1 MELQIK
7 ISRINYGEVAVKA
20 LPLLRAKI
28 RDDGS
33 AVAKILLA
41 ITQLPP
47 EMICGIFDAMPQ
59 EQKDEIVALL
69 AAENKEKLL
78 KLAMAV
84 AEKNGIRITV
94 EDVTVSKELQIGVF
108 VRQIDYAGL
117 VVRFLPL
124 VKDKLK
130 ALEGSEMKIL
140 TKLAD
145 ASSELA
151 CEFLKL
157 IPREY
162 QDKIAVF
169 LLNQCREQILEM
181 IVGTF
186 QKNGIEIEI
195 EDFVAEQ

>member
-1 MELQIK
+1 MVLQI
-7 ISRINYGEVAVKA
+7 RINRIDYGEVVVKA
-20 LPLLRAKI
+20 LPLLRTKI

-33 AVAKILLA
+33 AMAKMLLA

-47 EMICGIFDAMPQ
+47 EVIYGIFDAMPQ
-59 EQKDEIVALL
+59 ERKAEIVALL
-69 AAENKEKLL
+69 ASENKEKLL

-84 AEKNGIRITV
+84 AEKNGIGITV
-94 EDVTVSKELQIGVF
+94 EDVTVSKELQIEVF
-108 VRQIDYAGL
+108 VSRIDYAGL

-130 ALEGSEMKIL
+130 TLEGSEVKIL
-140 TKLAD
+140 SGLAY

-151 CEFLKL
+151 CELLKR

-169 LLNQCREQILEM
+169 LLNQCREQIQEM
-181 IVGTF
+181 IEGTF
-186 QKNGIEIEI
+186 QKNGIGIGI
-195 EDFVAEQ
+195 GDFAAEQ